1 MAKEVVAT
9 KSGNSGRKLLSPRS
23 AGRADGFGQSRVCD
37 RLLRDCESCWRPVP
51 KKATPMSNLSWQ
63 SLAAVVGCP
72 EKQAIENSTM
82 EKGGYS
88 AGAAAEIEG
97 RKLQAEGRF
106 RETLE
111 LVDKTQVF
119 LCRVGGGGGNGDMWR
134 WHWRSGVRRQ
144 RGMTWFNVSQED
156 LEV

>member
-1 MAKEVVAT
+1 MLDT
-9 KSGNSGRKLLSPRS
+9 GWG
-23 AGRADGFGQSRVCD
+23 
-37 RLLRDCESCWRPVP
+37 PVP
-51 KKATPMSNLSWQ
+51 KTGTPMSNLSWQ
-63 SLAAVVGCP
+63 RLAAVVGCLG
-72 EKQAIENSTM
+72 KQGIENSTM

-119 LCRVGGGGGNGDMWR
+119 VCCDGGDGGKQR
-134 WHWRSGVRRQ
+134 RKGV
-144 RGMTWFNVSQED
+144 WEFLELED
-156 LEV
+156 V